1 MMIPSDSVYRSR
13 LRLRRSRV
21 LLLIAAFVHG
31 TTFVIAVLA
40 VVAGEV
46 RPLVSALAVAVLV
59 VGPPVALIRWERTA
73 SSSTRPAMWVRR
85 AVGVAVP
92 HQVGFALAATA
103 HWELRTPSAAQ
114 WGVLAATPLTAELLA
129 VALASRALRKPFT
142 SELGGME
149 VDVLAKIRSSN
160 PRVPAF
166 LSNDEAVLTGTAL
179 VITVRPNLK
188 RKFVETIALRDVV
201 DVDVCPGTT
210 GEPWFF
216 TEDDRTHPTP
226 PGDVVRVVHRS
237 GVRSIPVEDPTG
249 FANVLR
255 ARVEVIRAHLE

>member
-1 MMIPSDSVYRSR
+1 
-13 LRLRRSRV
+13 
-21 LLLIAAFVHG
+21 
-31 TTFVIAVLA
+31 VIAVLA

-46 RPLVSALAVAVLV
+46 RPLVLALAVAVLV
-59 VGPPVALIRWERTA
+59 VGPLVALVGWERTA
-73 SSSTRPAMWVRR
+73 SSSTRPAVWVRR

-92 HQVGFALAATA
+92 HQFGFALAATA
-103 HWELRTPSAAQ
+103 HWELWTPSALQ
-114 WGVLAATPLTAELLA
+114 WGVFAATPLAAELVA

-142 SELGGME
+142 YELGGME

-160 PRVPAF
+160 QRVPAF
-166 LSNDEAVLTGTAL
+166 LSNDEAVLTGTDL
-179 VITVRPNLK
+179 VITVRPNQK
-188 RKFVETIALRDVV
+188 WKFIEAIALQDIV

-210 GEPWFF
+210 GEPWTF
-216 TEDDRTHPTP
+216 TEDDRAHPTP

-255 ARVEVIRAHLE
+255 ARIEMIREHPN